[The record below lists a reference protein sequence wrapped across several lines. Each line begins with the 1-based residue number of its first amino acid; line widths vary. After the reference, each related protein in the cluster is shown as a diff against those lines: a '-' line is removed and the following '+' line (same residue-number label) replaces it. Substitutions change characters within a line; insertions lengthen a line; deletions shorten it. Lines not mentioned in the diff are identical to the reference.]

1 MSNKDKILYIN
12 MAIFFFYKSI
22 KITNN
27 NTNNCK
33 RIFKQNIF
41 KMASFKCTFCS
52 RTFSSKFV
60 HTLHINHCSLSYHFS
75 SSKKSNLI
83 TDINDILLGSENL
96 SPNVNKII

>member
-12 MAIFFFYKSI
+12 MAIFFFYKST

-41 KMASFKCTFCS
+41 KMSSFKCTFCS
-52 RTFSSKFV
+52 RTFSSRSV
-60 HTLHINHCSLSYHFS
+60 RTQHINHCSLSYHS
-75 SSKKSNLI
+75 SSSEESDLI
-83 TDINDILLGSENL
+83 TDINNMSLGSENL
-96 SPNVNKII
+96 SPNINKII